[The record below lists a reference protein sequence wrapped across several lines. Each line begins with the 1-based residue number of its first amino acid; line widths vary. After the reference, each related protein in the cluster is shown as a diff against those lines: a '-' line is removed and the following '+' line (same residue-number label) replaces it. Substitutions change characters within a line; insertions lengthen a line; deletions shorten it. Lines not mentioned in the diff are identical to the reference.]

1 MNKETLNNTRLG
13 IFVIIG
19 TVLLVIGLYLIGS
32 NRNIFGKTFTVY
44 ATFSD
49 VNGLMTGNNVRFAG
63 IKVGTVNNIAIVND
77 TTIKVEMSVEKDMM
91 KVIRRNSIAAI
102 STDGLM
108 GDKLINIEPGSPD
121 APFIQEGDELSS
133 LPILSMDEM
142 LRTLDITNKNV
153 AIISANL
160 KNITQNI
167 NEGRGTLYT
176 VLNDTTVAA
185 QLRHTLANIDVVS
198 NNILQI
204 SADLNEVVSEAKN
217 GKGMLGTLIKDTV
230 MTTDLTQA
238 VKEVRSA
245 GEQINTS
252 ATELKTILNKVNTG
266 GGTISTLINDTTSA
280 NSLKRSLV
288 NIDSSAKKLPPLME
302 ALKHNFLFRGYF
314 RKLEK
319 QSKAEQKK

>member
-19 TVLLVIGLYLIGS
+19 TILLVAGLYLIGS
-32 NRNIFGKTFTVY
+32 NRNIFGKTFTAY
-44 ATFSD
+44 ATFED
-49 VNGLMTGNNVRFAG
+49 VNGLMVGNNVRFAG
-63 IKVGTVNNIAIVND
+63 IKVGTVSDIAIVND
-77 TTIKVEMSVEKDMM
+77 TTIKVEMSIEKDMM

-108 GDKLINIEPGSPD
+108 GDKLVNIEPGSPD

-142 LRTLDITNKNV
+142 LRTLDVTNKNV

-288 NIDSSAKKLPPLME
+288 NIDSSAKKLPALME